1 MRLQVAARHELA
13 ETQTPAAA
21 LPGKGE
27 AAAAA
32 AAALQSK
39 GRGPAWPGK
48 GGGPRVPHTP
58 AAALQRSG
66 GAAPASQTTRGCVA
80 EEPTAPVDVDE
91 EASHLQRTQ
100 TCRC

>member
-1 MRLQVAARHELA
+1 MISLRLQVAAPHELA

-27 AAAAA
+27 

-48 GGGPRVPHTP
+48 GGGPRVPRTP
-58 AAALQRSG
+58 AAALQRKG
-66 GAAPASQTTRGCVA
+66 AAAPAPQNPRCVA
-80 EEPTAPVDVDE
+80 AEPAVVPVDMDE
-91 EASHLQRTQ
+91 QASQLQRTQ
-100 TCRC
+100 T